1 MPAGES
7 TNPRSFFV
15 TGTDTE
21 VGKTFVSQ
29 ALLKACND
37 KGFTTAAY
45 KPVAAGC
52 ERTEQGLR
60 NEDALL
66 LMAASSMEL
75 NYQEVNPIAFV
86 EPVAP
91 HLACEH
97 LVALGK
103 GQPIELHGINQ
114 GYLALQQKK
123 PDVLLV
129 EGAGGWRLP
138 LGTNSEGRE
147 QFLSDFAI
155 AQQLPVIL
163 VVGVRLGCINHALL
177 SAQAIQQDG
186 LLLAGWV
193 ANILDS
199 DMPYLD
205 ANIQSLRKL
214 IAAPLIGILPRLAT
228 PDQAANYLDLTVMRV
243 DYSGVWR
250 SH

>member
-1 MPAGES
+1 MPISEAAI
-7 TNPRSFFV
+7 PRSFFV

-21 VGKTFVSQ
+21 VGKTFVSL

-37 KGFTTAAY
+37 KGFSTAAY

-66 LMAASSMEL
+66 LKAASSIEL
-75 NYQEVNPIAFV
+75 SYSEVNPIAFA

-91 HLACEH
+91 HLACEQ
-97 LVALGK
+97 LVSRGK
-103 GQPIELHGINQ
+103 GQPIELHAINQ
-114 GYLALQQKK
+114 GYVGLQQKQ

-138 LGTNSEGRE
+138 LGPNSEGRE
-147 QFLSDFAI
+147 QFLSDFAM
-155 AQQLPVIL
+155 AQQLPVVL
-163 VVGVRLGCINHALL
+163 VVGMRLGCLNHALL
-177 SAQAIQQDG
+177 TVEAIQNDG

-193 ANILDS
+193 ANILDA
-199 DMPYLD
+199 DMPYLG
-205 ANIQSLRKL
+205 ANIHSLRKL
-214 IAAPLIGILPRLAT
+214 ISAPLIGMLPKLT
-228 PDQAANYLDLTVMRV
+228 SPEQAAAYLDLSVMGV
-243 DYSGVWR
+243 DYAGVWR

>member
-1 MPAGES
+1 MPAGE
-7 TNPRSFFV
+7 TMIPRSFFV

-29 ALLKACND
+29 ALLQACNN
-37 KGFTTAAY
+37 KGFSTAAY

-52 ERTEQGLR
+52 ERTADGLR

-66 LMAASSMEL
+66 LQAASSIEL
-75 NYQEVNPIAFV
+75 SYQDVNPIAFA

-91 HLACEH
+91 HLACEQ
-97 LVALGK
+97 LVVMGK
-103 GQPIELHGINQ
+103 GQPIELHAINQ
-114 GYLALQQKK
+114 GYLALQQKQA
-123 PDVLLV
+123 DVLLV

-138 LGTNSEGRE
+138 LGPNAQGRE

-163 VVGVRLGCINHALL
+163 VVGMRLGCLNHALL
-177 SAQAIQQDG
+177 TAEAIHQDG

-193 ANILDS
+193 ANLLDPQ
-199 DMPYLD
+199 MPYLTQNVD
-205 ANIQSLRKL
+205 SLSKL
-214 IAAPLIGILPRLAT
+214 LNAPLIGSLPLLDN
-228 PDQAANYLDLTVMRV
+228 PQQAAQYLDLSVMGI
-243 DYSGVWR
+243 DYTGLWR